1 MSVDLDDL
9 MSRTTHNN
17 ESRFDVK
24 SLLFHFLLRVCD
36 KPTTNN
42 ATLYMLV
49 TSLKIKFNLI

>member
-1 MSVDLDDL
+1 MSVDLDNL
-9 MSRTTHNN
+9 MSRMTHNN

-24 SLLFHFLLRVCD
+24 SLFHFLLRICD

-49 TSLKIKFNLI
+49 MSLKIRLNLI